1 MLSYRTR
8 HGSSPSGKPR
18 IFFTAHPE
26 EQRALL
32 EDVSRDVL
40 AIINA
45 AIWYDDEP
53 ERDVSEDGEFFDSL
67 GDMTLII
74 IAVTPRLLR
83 EPGRALGSELA
94 FAKDNHIP
102 ILPIV
107 CERIDDAL
115 YTKRLG
121 ELQYLERC
129 SKDQTAI
136 AYVEKLTRHLSSTLT
151 DDTLADKVRAAF
163 DAYIF
168 LSYRKKDRKY
178 AKELMQLIH
187 SDEFCRD
194 VAIWYDEYLTP
205 GENFNDAI
213 VEAFEKSQLFVM
225 AVTPSVVNE
234 VNYILTTEYP
244 MAHSSSK
251 PIIPVE
257 MEKTDR
263 AELERS
269 YEGLP
274 PCISKDEPTR
284 LSDEL
289 KRQLGDSLRSLAM
302 TEDRS
307 SPEHSFFIGL
317 AYFSGIDVEVDV
329 KRGIE
334 LIRKA
339 ALADMPEAIEKLVHI
354 YKNGEGVKKD
364 VDEAV
369 RWWQKLHL
377 AYYKS
382 RDRMEENAWIDKAN
396 ESSDE
401 LAEFLVAEGRYHD
414 AESVYNNNLSGSYG
428 TRRISI
434 LWKMSKFYTKLGDD
448 KNAIKRAERAEY
460 EAKRYVY
467 SDPDFY
473 FSIALGLA
481 EKYMAFGRMS
491 EAEELIKKLLSEYGE
506 YTSENTIKI
515 HNLAVSHEELA
526 RIAILRGDAVEAQDH
541 VTAATELRDII
552 YPECEEYYSTVGYF
566 DLKSLHGYV
575 LSVLG
580 KQEEALTVISDA
592 RARAEKIC
600 ELDRL
605 PELEKMLGSYS
616 ALEIETMIKA
626 DELSRAADA
635 LSANTSSLHET
646 YPKAKRL
653 SLVASLAEKAGL
665 DIAALALYRNAR
677 AETEAAP
684 KNYSDNLFLAEL
696 ALDTARLQTEKG
708 EVAEA
713 EKLTGY
719 ITERAA
725 LISDGEVAVIS
736 RRIASLGEP
745 RKVSEPSYDKG
756 ILPFIF
762 RELFIRREYGAAG
775 DVLNVIKE
783 HNDRLTASRCSAYL
797 HFKTGELERA
807 TEEAELVAEL
817 TENPRESAKLLLASS
832 CAHKTLGKKDRAYEC
847 AKRAEEKAKSLY
859 KSNPCNDFLNLYY
872 VCAVTHA
879 TRASQLEDR
888 IGAEAVLRELLPLLS
903 EDDGGERRN
912 IIQHKRR
919 RVVYLLS
926 TVAEAKEGYLSEAD
940 RIGEQLYSGYI
951 DRASRLLSEKRYTE
965 GTRSARLAIALAA
978 SIKNRVRDIN
988 SYIGLSDTY
997 AKLSRAESKA
1007 FRFDESREY
1016 LLLSVSTWREGAP
1029 LINTAYAYY
1038 RLAFAEYDY
1047 ANDVYV
1053 IDNNKGREH
1062 FIAADEAIKKT
1073 LTMSN
1078 RDTYRHFRACLL
1090 YEHAESIRRHG
1101 GKKKRASS
1109 MLLEAVDILRE
1120 LELAESH
1127 NTLFECYY
1135 LLATLAGLL
1144 NEGERYKYFS
1154 LAYATYKS
1162 YKEDIRSIHILKV
1175 LDYAIKNDITFD

>member
-1 MLSYRTR
+1 MLNYKTR
-8 HGSSPSGKPR
+8 HVSSPNGKAR

-26 EQRALL
+26 EQEALL
-32 EDVSRDVL
+32 EDISHDVL
-40 AIINA
+40 SLINA
-45 AIWYDDEP
+45 AVWYDDDP
-53 ERDVSEDGEFFDSL
+53 KRDIGDDGEFFEALSEMAL
-67 GDMTLII
+67 MI

-83 EPGRALGSELA
+83 EPGRALNSEFA

-107 CERIDDAL
+107 CERIDDAQ
-115 YTKRLG
+115 YTRRLG

-178 AKELMQLIH
+178 AKELMHLIH

-213 VEAFEKSQLFVM
+213 VEAFEKSHLFVL
-225 AVTPSVVNE
+225 AVTPNVVNE

-263 AELERS
+263 DELERS

-274 PCISKDEPTR
+274 PCISKDEPAR

-289 KRQLGDSLRSLAM
+289 KRQLGDSLHKLAM
-302 TEDRS
+302 TEDRN

-339 ALADMPEAIEKLVHI
+339 AQADMPEAIEKLVNI
-354 YKNGEGVKKD
+354 YKMGEGVEKD

-369 RWWQKLHL
+369 SWWKRLHL

-382 RDRMEENAWIDKAN
+382 RDRLGSERWIDKAN

-401 LAEFLVAEGRYHD
+401 LAEFLVAEGRYRD
-414 AESVYNNNLSGSYG
+414 AESTYNNNLSGSYG

-434 LWKMSKFYTKLGDD
+434 LWKMSKFYTKLGDEA
-448 KNAIKRAERAEY
+448 NAIKRAERAEY

-473 FSIALGLA
+473 FSVALGLA

-491 EAEELIKKLLSEYGE
+491 EAERLIKKLLSEYGE
-506 YTSENTIKI
+506 YSEDNENKI
-515 HNLAVSHEELA
+515 HNVAVSHEELA
-526 RIAILRGDAVEAQDH
+526 RMALLRGEVERALEEVD
-541 VTAATELRDII
+541 TASKLRDIL
-552 YPECEEYYSTVGYF
+552 YPDCEEYYSTVGYF
-566 DLKSLHGYV
+566 DLKMLHVGV
-575 LSVLG
+575 LNALG
-580 KQEEALTVISDA
+580 RHQEALRTVSDA
-592 RARAEKIC
+592 RAEAERLC

-626 DELSRAADA
+626 DELSRAAGA

-665 DIAALALYRNAR
+665 DTAALALYRNAR
-677 AETEAAP
+677 TETEAAP

-696 ALDTARLQTEKG
+696 ALDTARLLTEKG
-708 EVAEA
+708 EIAEA

-719 ITERAA
+719 VTERAA
-725 LISDGEVAVIS
+725 LISDGEVAVIP

-745 RKVSEPSYDKG
+745 RKVSEPSCDNG
-756 ILPFIF
+756 ILSFIF

-775 DVLNVIKE
+775 DVLKVIKE

-797 HFKTGELERA
+797 HFKTGKLERA
-807 TEEAELVAEL
+807 AEEAELVAHL
-817 TENPRESAKLLLASS
+817 TDNPRESAKLLLASS
-832 CAHKTLGKKDRAYEC
+832 CAHKALGKKECAYEC
-847 AKRAEEKAKSLY
+847 AKRAKEKAKSLY
-859 KSNPCNDFLNLYY
+859 KSNPCNDFLDLYY
-872 VCAVTHA
+872 VCAISCT

-926 TVAEAKEGYLSEAD
+926 TVAEAKEDYLSEAD

-978 SIKNRVRDIN
+978 SIKNRVRDVD
-988 SYIGLSDTY
+988 SYIGLADTY
-997 AKLSRAESKA
+997 TKLAVAESRAY
-1007 FRFDESREY
+1007 RFDESREY
-1016 LLLSVSTWREGAP
+1016 NRLAVDVWREGAP
-1029 LINTAYAYY
+1029 IIDTAYAYY
-1038 RLAFAEYDY
+1038 RLAFAENRY
-1047 ANDVYV
+1047 ADSVYIV
-1053 IDNNKGREH
+1053 DEGKGKEH
-1062 FIAADEAIKKT
+1062 FIAADEAIKKS
-1073 LTMSN
+1073 LSGSN
-1078 RDTYRHFRACLL
+1078 RDTYRHFRAYTL
-1090 YEHAESIRRHG
+1090 YNHAECIKNYG
-1101 GKKKRASS
+1101 GKKKQAVA
-1109 MLLEAVDILRE
+1109 MLLEAVAILRE
-1120 LELAESH
+1120 LEMPKSH
-1127 NTLFECYY
+1127 ATLFECYY
-1135 LLATLAGLL
+1135 LLATLAGFF
-1144 NEGERYKYFS
+1144 NEGDRYKYFS
-1154 LAYATYKS
+1154 LAYSTYKS
-1162 YKEDIRSIHILKV
+1162 YTEDIDSVHILKV
-1175 LDYAIKNDITFD
+1175 LDYAIKNNITFD